1 MNIEKPKIHT
11 NTTNKKIKNIKDK
24 NHYRNF
30 INSYFFLLSLSII
43 IPLLIFFLIMYIYYR
58 IKKRMKV
65 KQQKEN
71 YNINKIHMAKN
82 QKKKSY
88 NRIMNTSGMNNINQ
102 NENNLSEIKI
112 QNMKEE
118 VNNIINNNTG
128 SSSGRRKREKR
139 KIGKGKH
146 NNAKEF
152 DMKEEQKEMQNEIKE
167 QIKQFVIE
175 EHNNN
180 NAE

>member
-1 MNIEKPKIHT
+1 
-11 NTTNKKIKNIKDK
+11 
-24 NHYRNF
+24 
-30 INSYFFLLSLSII
+30 
-43 IPLLIFFLIMYIYYR
+43 
-58 IKKRMKV
+58 
-65 KQQKEN
+65 
-71 YNINKIHMAKN
+71 MAKN

-88 NRIMNTSGMNNINQ
+88 NRIMNTSGINNINQ

-146 NNAKEF
+146 NNVKEF
-152 DMKEEQKEMQNEIKE
+152 DIKEEQKEMQNEIKE

-180 NAE
+180 NNAE